1 MFGMNAKD
9 ALGYMEDV
17 AIIQASERAAE
28 ERDLIG
34 HAKSEDQR
42 RRSMMKTMEG
52 VATFVAIKERDR
64 RQDTLQCEKN
74 AAMLLHNAASQT
86 LEHVIRDFAR
96 SAGVSEDGLK
106 KRYDIIRTQHYNHN
120 VNASIERGNMDID
133 PRLNL
138 SDFQKTWYVS
148 GLDADHGF

>member
-9 ALGYMEDV
+9 ALGYMEDM
-17 AIIQASERAAE
+17 AIIDAAQ
-28 ERDLIG
+28 RNT
-34 HAKSEDQR
+34 EDAR
-42 RRSMMKTMEG
+42 RRAEDSRSRSVVTENMGMV
-52 VATFVAIKERDR
+52 VATVALKERDR
-64 RQDTLQCEKN
+64 RLDTLQCEKN

-96 SAGVSEDGLK
+96 SAGVSETELN
-106 KRYDIIRTQHYNHN
+106 KRYDIIRTQHYNRN

-138 SDFQKTWYVS
+138 SDFQKTWYVP